1 MDTALVL
8 IRHGL
13 TDWNLAGRLQGRTDI
28 PLNDTGREQA
38 RGVGRELQGQ
48 GFSLVLASPLGRAQ
62 ETAALIAREL
72 EAETGRSVP
81 ELIERGFGPLEG
93 RIMAQVSDEESASVQ
108 DQLEPI
114 DEILRRAI
122 PALVDLSIEHA
133 GRKVAVVS
141 HGATMRAIRDA
152 LAGTKL
158 PRGVDNGEVIE
169 IDIQRLRE
177 LAEGLD
183 LVSC

>member
-13 TDWNLAGRLQGRTDI
+13 TDWNLVGRLQGRTDI
-28 PLNDTGREQA
+28 PLNETGREQA
-38 RGVGRELQGQ
+38 RRVGRELAGQ

-62 ETAALIAREL
+62 ETAALIAEEL
-72 EAETGRSVP
+72 NIDTGRPVP

-93 RIMAQVSDEESASVQ
+93 RIMAEVSDEESAALR

-114 DEILRRAI
+114 AHILNRAI
-122 PALVDLSIEHA
+122 PALLNLCEEHA
-133 GRKVAVVS
+133 GKKVAVVS
-141 HGATMRAIRDA
+141 HGATMRVILDA

-158 PRGVDNGEVIE
+158 PRGVENGEIIQ
-169 IDIQRLRE
+169 IDIQRLKE
-177 LAEGLD
+177 LAEELD